1 LARKHG
7 LYEAWHL
14 ISRDGG
20 NITMFFK
27 REPPQIDPC
36 PDTAIPGNY
45 EWISKIVR
53 RHTNFA
59 HHLTPSPYVRVWQRL
74 CRSLTE
80 RRETAGAESGRALLD
95 GVYAKQVQAHSVA
108 PG

>member
-1 LARKHG
+1 MKHG

-27 REPPQIDPC
+27 REQPPIAPNY
-36 PDTAIPGNY
+36 DTVIPGNY
-45 EWISKIVR
+45 EWVSRIVR
-53 RHTNFA
+53 GHTNLK
-59 HHLTPSPYVRVWQRL
+59 HHLTPSPYVRAWLRL
-74 CRSLTE
+74 CRSFGE
-80 RRETAGAESGRALLD
+80 RRETAGAESGKALLD
-95 GVYAKQVQAHSVA
+95 GLYAAQVQAYSVV